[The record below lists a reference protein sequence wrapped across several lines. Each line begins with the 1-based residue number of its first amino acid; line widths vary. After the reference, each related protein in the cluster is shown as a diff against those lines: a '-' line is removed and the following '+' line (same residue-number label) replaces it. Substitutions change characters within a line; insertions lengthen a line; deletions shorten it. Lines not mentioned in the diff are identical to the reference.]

1 MRLGSVYFRDF
12 EVPSKITFGGRQNIA
27 VHRLIGGRK
36 VIDLLGQESSDIG
49 LAGIFSGIDA
59 AERAQTIDF
68 LRVSGAVSPL
78 SYGSLYF
85 RVIVTRFAATYE
97 NRAWIPFRLSC
108 SVIEDDT
115 LSLDPNNV
123 AADDVIMA
131 SALASTIS
139 TLGGVSGPDLSPGV
153 VGATSNA
160 GRSSV
165 PAAPEAAGVMRAE
178 ASVDLGLQSAEF
190 ILLSTNS
197 SAASTAQEAIA
208 ALGALEDAT
217 QCMSRFVL
225 ARALLSFRKT

>member
-36 VIDLLGQESSDIG
+36 VIDLLGQESSDIA
-49 LAGIFSGIDA
+49 LAGIFSGTDA

-85 RVIVTRFAATYE
+85 QVIVTKFAATYE
-97 NRAWIPFRLSC
+97 NRAWIPFRLVC
-108 SVIEDDT
+108 SVIEHDT

-153 VGATSNA
+153 VGATNNA

-165 PAAPEAAGVMRAE
+165 PAPEAAGVMTEE